1 MNIHVKT
8 ESGTATRTFLGFSYT
23 CRKCGHVNDAIRLN
37 PFNNPFITLEEN
49 ESQHELI
56 CHKCDDVEKFAVEIE
71 EAA

>member
-1 MNIHVKT
+1 
-8 ESGTATRTFLGFSYT
+8 
-23 CRKCGHVNDAIRLN
+23 VNDAIRLN